1 MSSTDSSTSSD
12 STSAIDDKKENAQ
25 QEKTKNN
32 IPEFWKCVKSN
43 LKTLAK
49 YILLS
54 CAVLYCS
61 RLAGQNILPLDLK
74 KYPFAPENGTDKTD
88 ETDKKPEMPAKEPI
102 LGNYYTI
109 QFLAQQE
116 NTLLDFL
123 RGDKKDKNKK
133 TNVPKEAED
142 EDESGSSEEKNVVS
156 QFLSKQFIS
165 LIFYNLQALM
175 VFFEFLSRWNENL
188 VVILGPFF
196 FMAFFSA
203 MVFVGCVFF
212 VYYYF
217 VNFSVFKEMDAE
229 WYVKYSIMALFVL
242 LLICLCMVVFILQI
256 IGLVYAMVTI
266 LTYKCCI
273 RKKGDDSPCITEEQD
288 KTTGEMVKV
297 ENSNVLSLL
306 FVFVTHYQNLIMSL
320 ISIMVTRCAYNYLGV
335 TEAIAS
341 AGVVLMISSG
351 MLGIDMFQNPKKN
364 NSNSKKGGENVEP
377 SAPPTPTPSDSVEE
391 ASAPPPPSDGQQ
403 GGAVLKMQRQTHKKN
418 QSMKKYMQPKQ
429 FNRFLKQL
437 YLKI

>member
-74 KYPFAPENGTDKTD
+74 KYPFASEDNNKTDKTD
-88 ETDKKPEMPAKEPI
+88 ETSPEMPEKEPI

-123 RGDKKDKNKK
+123 RGDKKDKNE
-133 TNVPKEAED
+133 TPKPSENED
-142 EDESGSSEEKNVVS
+142 GSGSSEEKNVVS
-156 QFLSKQFIS
+156 EFLSKQFIS

-217 VNFSVFKEMDAE
+217 VNFSVFSDMDAE
-229 WYVKYSIMALFVL
+229 WYVKYSVMALFVL
-242 LLICLCMVVFILQI
+242 LLICLCFVVFILQI

-273 RKKGDDSPCITEEQD
+273 RKKGDDSPCITEEED
-288 KTTGEMVKV
+288 KTTGKMVKV

-306 FVFVTHYQNLIMSL
+306 FVFVTHYQNLIMSF
-320 ISIMVTRCAYNYLGV
+320 ISILVTRCAYNYLGV

-364 NSNSKKGGENVEP
+364 NSNNKKGGENVEP
-377 SAPPTPTPSDSVEE
+377 SAPPTQSDPVE
-391 ASAPPPPSDGQQ
+391 ASAPTLPDSKPIEEQGQQ
-403 GGAVLKMQRQTHKKN
+403 GGAALKMQRQTHKKN